1 MLMLVVMALPILGI
15 TLFFFLPFWTAL
27 PMYICLFLFSAL
39 VYYGMFSGMRGK
51 VQTGKKKMIGKKAL
65 VIEDIDPEGKVE
77 YEGEIWN
84 ATSQGQKLAKGK
96 RVRISG
102 AQGLTLMVKDLEAE
116 RIGDPK
122 Q

>member
-1 MLMLVVMALPILGI
+1 
-15 TLFFFLPFWTAL
+15 
-27 PMYICLFLFSAL
+27 
-39 VYYGMFSGMRGK
+39 MRGK